1 MIGCTWKS
9 KTACKECQWLCSTEP
24 ERMITMDNDRIV
36 GLYQLCDIMNVSHTT
51 IYRWIEAGLPH
62 TKHKEYRRTVNRFD
76 VEEVKAWARERGLG
90 GEK

>member
-1 MIGCTWKS
+1 MILNNET
-9 KTACKECQWLCSTEP
+9 
-24 ERMITMDNDRIV
+24 V

-76 VEEVKAWARERGLG
+76 VEEVKAWAREKGLG
-90 GEK
+90 GGGE